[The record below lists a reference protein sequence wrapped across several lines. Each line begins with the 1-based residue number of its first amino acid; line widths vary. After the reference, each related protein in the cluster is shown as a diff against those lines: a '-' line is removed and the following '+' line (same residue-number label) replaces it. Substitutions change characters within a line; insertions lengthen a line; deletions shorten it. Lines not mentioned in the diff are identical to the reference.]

1 MSAAFYKFADNGAA
15 KHREQVLELSNFLL
29 GGRDTREKAPDVMVL
44 PGMLSL
50 MQ

>member
-1 MSAAFYKFADNGAA
+1 MSAAFYKFADDGAA
-15 KHREQVLELSNFLL
+15 KHREQDLEVSNFLP
-29 GGRDTREKAPDVMVL
+29 GGRVTREKALDVMVP